1 MSLSLPLPS
10 LPSALS
16 SLLSCIRPTDFLH
29 THSLHCT
36 THPLLYTTLNY
47 THTHYSK
54 LHTHSLR
61 HYLHSQTLAGLTSDQ
76 ASAPSFVLALSKT
89 LILSTRLYT
98 EISPLAVS
106 SFMNSSLTGV
116 NISYS
121 FSVTSGLTSE
131 ALITR
136 FTNSVTS
143 GLFLAVLKANS
154 GLAISRL
161 VMFDVHNLSPT
172 AEPSAAPSLAPLIV
186 EYPPSGKSERESYT
200 VLYVLFSCTL
210 SSFSIL
216 RLYAIAVTYSSTPF
230 SPLLF
235 SSLCYHNTHSTHI
248 ILLST
253 IILTELFFFSL
264 FCLHCFFFPFFSLF
278 FLYFSLQRDCGSR
291 AGQCVWGD
299 FNSLSNRSR
308 MLL

>member
-1 MSLSLPLPS
+1 VSLSLRLPS

-36 THPLLYTTLNY
+36 THTLHY
-47 THTHYSK
+47 THTPCTALHTHTHCSTHTPTTLHYTT
-54 LHTHSLR
+54 LHTHSLH

-98 EISPLAVS
+98 VVSPLAVS

-161 VMFDVHNLSPT
+161 VMIDVNNLSPT

-200 VLYVLFSCTL
+200 VLHALFSCTL
-210 SSFSIL
+210 SSLFHTIDSMPL
-216 RLYAIAVTYSSTPF
+216 LSLNPLLPS
-230 SPLLF
+230 LLF
-235 SSLCYHNTHSTHI
+235 SSL
-248 ILLST
+248 
-253 IILTELFFFSL
+253 LFSVL
-264 FCLHCFFFPFFSLF
+264 P
-278 FLYFSLQRDCGSR
+278 
-291 AGQCVWGD
+291 
-299 FNSLSNRSR
+299 
-308 MLL
+308 

>member
-1 MSLSLPLPS
+1 M
-10 LPSALS
+10 
-16 SLLSCIRPTDFLH
+16 
-29 THSLHCT
+29 
-36 THPLLYTTLNY
+36 
-47 THTHYSK
+47 
-54 LHTHSLR
+54 
-61 HYLHSQTLAGLTSDQ
+61 
-76 ASAPSFVLALSKT
+76 
-89 LILSTRLYT
+89 
-98 EISPLAVS
+98 S

-200 VLYVLFSCTL
+200 VLYALFSCTL
-210 SSFSIL
+210 SSLFHTFPYY
-216 RLYAIAVTYSSTPF
+216 RLYATAVTHSSTPF
-230 SPLLF
+230 S
-235 SSLCYHNTHSTHI
+235 S
-248 ILLST
+248 LLSYSLLCVT
-253 IILTELFFFSL
+253 IIPTQ
-264 FCLHCFFFPFFSLF
+264 HT
-278 FLYFSLQRDCGSR
+278 LYFSAQ
-291 AGQCVWGD
+291 
-299 FNSLSNRSR
+299 
-308 MLL
+308 

>member
-1 MSLSLPLPS
+1 MSLPLPS
-10 LPSALS
+10 LPSALT
-16 SLLSCIRPTDFLH
+16 SLLSCICPTDFLH

-36 THPLLYTTLNY
+36 THTFTTLHY
-47 THTHYSK
+47 THTTLHYST

-161 VMFDVHNLSPT
+161 VMFNVHNLSPT
-172 AEPSAAPSLAPLIV
+172 AEPSAVPSLAPLIV

-200 VLYVLFSCTL
+200 VLCAL
-210 SSFSIL
+210 SPVRYPLFSIL
-216 RLYAIAVTYSSTPF
+216 FHTLDSMLLLSLIPLLPS
-230 SPLLF
+230 LLF
-235 SSLCYHNTHSTHI
+235 SSLLCV
-248 ILLST
+248 T
-253 IILTELFFFSL
+253 IIHTQ
-264 FCLHCFFFPFFSLF
+264 HT
-278 FLYFSLQRDCGSR
+278 LYFSAL
-291 AGQCVWGD
+291 
-299 FNSLSNRSR
+299 
-308 MLL
+308 